1 LSANK
6 STDLS
11 DAVFVSACQK
21 VTSAEYEQQ
30 KMATQSALADLL
42 DSLVHNENIS
52 EKEKKAKLKMVSFP
66 MCMCKTAMGLHPWV
80 DSEYVLSLFPSIQ
93 FSKQYP
99 EIYAARFGSASVKH

>member
-1 LSANK
+1 M
-6 STDLS
+6 
-11 DAVFVSACQK
+11 FVSACQK

-42 DSLVHNENIS
+42 DSLVHNENMS
-52 EKEKKAKLKMVSFP
+52 EKEKKAKLKMVSFQTCVWVP
-66 MCMCKTAMGLHPWV
+66 WVLHSWV

-99 EIYAARFGSASVKH
+99 EIYAAKFGSASVKH

>member
-1 LSANK
+1 MSANK
-6 STDLS
+6 STNLS

-42 DSLVHNENIS
+42 DSLVHNENMS
-52 EKEKKAKLKMVSFP
+52 EKEKKAKLKMVSLQTCVWVP
-66 MCMCKTAMGLHPWV
+66 WVLHSWV

-99 EIYAARFGSASVKH
+99 EIYAAKFGSASVKH